1 MISRLF
7 ELFVALDAPV
17 RGKMHYRSKTDAA
30 DYCRRH
36 HAVMDADSLADTA
49 YLYYLCKRFRRLI
62 KSPESPL
69 PVKPDYL
76 DDLYNR
82 LAKKLPAELKDYFAH
97 IQEHYSTFKSLC

>member
-17 RGKMHYRSKTDAA
+17 RAKMHSRSKTDAA

-36 HAVMDADSLADTA
+36 YAVMDADSLADTA
-49 YLYYLCKRFRRLI
+49 YLYYLCSRFRRLI

-69 PVKPDYL
+69 PVEPDYL
-76 DDLYNR
+76 DDLYDR

-97 IQEHYSTFKSLC
+97 IREHYSTP